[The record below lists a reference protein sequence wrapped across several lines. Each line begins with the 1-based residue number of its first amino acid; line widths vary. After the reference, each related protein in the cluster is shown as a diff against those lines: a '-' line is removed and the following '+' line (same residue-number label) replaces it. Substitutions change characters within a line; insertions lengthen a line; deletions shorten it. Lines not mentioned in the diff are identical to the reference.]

1 MITDLFESIH
11 SFPDPDTLERYQRLV
26 GLDEVKERLERE
38 AEAMLRADL
47 LDEWSKKFHGQR
59 IPALEAFERRPP
71 LFIFAGD
78 VGTGKTELAM
88 TFGDRIA
95 RETRIE
101 VEMYS
106 LSLRSRGSGAVGEMT
121 KLVSEA
127 FRVIKEKCPKRPTS
141 GKKPSGAMLL
151 VIDEADSLAQS
162 RELAQMHHED
172 RAGVNALIRG
182 IDELASSKLPVLT
195 VMCTNRLSA
204 LDPAVRRRAAAV
216 FEFTRP
222 GLELRVKLLEQSF
235 AGTSMSSKEIA
246 KLADELGPTK
256 PRDYGFT
263 FSDITQRFVPSVV
276 LAAYPNTPITFDI
289 AAAVLKKTLPTPPFL
304 ENRSD

>member
-182 IDELASSKLPVLT
+182 IDELATSKLPVLT

-276 LAAYPNTPITFDI
+276 LAAYPKTPITFDI
-289 AAAVLKKTLPTPPFL
+289 AATVLKKTLPTPPFL
-304 ENRSD
+304 ENRCE

>member
-1 MITDLFESIH
+1 MIADLFESIH
-11 SFPDPDTLERYQRLV
+11 SFPDPDALDRYQRLV

-38 AEAMLRADL
+38 AEAMLRNDL
-47 LDEWSKKFHGQR
+47 LESWSQKFHGGR

-95 RETRIE
+95 RETRID

-127 FRVIKEKCPKRPTS
+127 FRIVKEKSPKRPAT
-141 GKKPSGAMLL
+141 GKKPSGALLL

-182 IDELASSKLPVLT
+182 IDELAATKLPVLT
-195 VMCTNRLSA
+195 VMCTNRLGA

-222 GLELRVKLLEQSF
+222 SVELRVRLLEQNF
-235 AGTSMSSKEIA
+235 NGTSLSSKELA
-246 KLADELGPTK
+246 KLAEELGPTK
-256 PRDYGFT
+256 AREYGFT

-276 LAAYPNTPITFDI
+276 LAAYPNEAITFEV
-289 AAAVLKKTLPTPPFL
+289 AAAVLKKTFPTPPFQ
-304 ENRSD
+304 EK